1 MLTNIE
7 VVKKDGRV
15 EPFRMTKL
23 LTALQAAASDIH
35 YTLKDDELKQIENE
49 VYKYIE
55 AQSVLLPQDLH
66 FTAIEAA
73 RKVNADVAK
82 AYEDY
87 HKQKQS
93 LKVSDLNRLKVVSKT
108 GIVSDFDAKY
118 IEDACQKAAK
128 SIGKELTDEQLHDV
142 LSEVAHWLDTSKYH
156 DTVATSDL
164 HRFVMGGLKKVD
176 LPTYTA
182 YKRYWQA
189 QRDRATAFHELQNE
203 AEGLRFGSYNE
214 NANKDSQVISTKSAL
229 INEMTMKKLMRH
241 VLNPEWLK
249 AHEEGYIYIHEQIVA

>member
-35 YTLKDDELKQIENE
+35 YTLTDDELKQIENE
-49 VYKYIE
+49 VYKHIE

-73 RKVNADVAK
+73 RKVNTDVAK

-108 GIVSDFDAKY
+108 GIVSDFNTKY

-249 AHEEGYIYIHEQIVA
+249 AHEEGYIYIHENIVA

>member
-35 YTLKDDELKQIENE
+35 YTLTDDELKQIENE

-108 GIVSDFDAKY
+108 GIVSDFNAKY

-128 SIGKELTDEQLHDV
+128 SIGKELTEEQLHDV
-142 LSEVAHWLDTSKYH
+142 LSE
-156 DTVATSDL
+156 
-164 HRFVMGGLKKVD
+164 GL
-176 LPTYTA
+176 
-182 YKRYWQA
+182 
-189 QRDRATAFHELQNE
+189 
-203 AEGLRFGSYNE
+203 
-214 NANKDSQVISTKSAL
+214 
-229 INEMTMKKLMRH
+229 
-241 VLNPEWLK
+241 
-249 AHEEGYIYIHEQIVA
+249 